1 MAPKV
6 MMVAGE
12 ASGDDHASE
21 LAAEL
26 KRIVPDAELF
36 GVGGDKMRAAGVETL
51 VDIRELSVMGLIE
64 VLKQYRRLM
73 GIVNRLRDVL
83 RRRRPDLLI
92 LTDYPD
98 FNLKLAETA
107 KELGIPV
114 LFYVSPQ
121 VWAWRPKRVNKIG
134 ERIDHMAVLF
144 PFETEIYEKN
154 GIPVT
159 FCGHPLADHVQ
170 VKLTPA
176 EARAKLGIEGEGPVI
191 GLLPGSR
198 RGEVQ
203 RLLPVMI
210 DSARRLLERYPDAR
224 FLLARA
230 ATRDASEYLPLLE
243 AANLPVE
250 LVTNDAQTVMRAS
263 DTVITASGTAT
274 LEIALV
280 GTPMVI
286 TYKLAPLTYAIMRR
300 LMTID
305 QVGLANIV
313 SGEPVVKELLQDNA
327 TPEAISAEVERIL
340 EDEAYRAR
348 MVGKLGEVRGKL
360 GTSGASRKVAEVA
373 AGMLRVKVG

>member
-1 MAPKV
+1 MAKRSI

-12 ASGDDHASE
+12 ASGDDHAGG
-21 LAAEL
+21 LAREL
-26 KRIVPDAELF
+26 KRMIPDAELF
-36 GVGGDKMRAAGVETL
+36 GVGGDRMRAAGVDTL

-73 GIVNRLRDVL
+73 GIVNRLREVL
-83 RRRRPDLLI
+83 RERRPDLLI

-107 KELGIPV
+107 KALGIPV

-121 VWAWRPKRVNKIG
+121 VWAWRPKRVKKIG

-144 PFETEIYEKN
+144 PFEAEIYERN
-154 GIPVT
+154 QIPVT
-159 FCGHPLADHVQ
+159 FVGHPLADHVH
-170 VKLTPA
+170 VELTAA
-176 EARAKLGIEGEGPVI
+176 EARTKLGVEGDGPVI

-210 DSARRLLERYPDAR
+210 ESAGKLLASHPNAR

-230 ATRDASEYLPLLE
+230 ATMDESLFLPALE
-243 AANLPVE
+243 AAGLPVQVVANE
-250 LVTNDAQTVMRAS
+250 AQTVMRAS
-263 DTVITASGTAT
+263 NAVITASGTAT

-286 TYKLAPLTYAIMRR
+286 TYKLAPITYAIMRR

-313 SGEPVVKELLQDNA
+313 SGEPVVRELLQEEA
-327 TPEAISAEVERIL
+327 TAEAISAEVERIL
-340 EDEAYRAR
+340 EDDAYRAR
-348 MVGKLGEVRGKL
+348 MIGKLGEVRGKL

-373 AGMLRVKVG
+373 AGMLGGN